1 MAIQSG
7 GETRQME
14 SVIAEC
20 TSQMGVRKSLELK
33 KLAQHI
39 ESGDLDSV
47 SLNSEVRNIQ
57 QSGSSMNINLTS
69 YAAEWLELEKKQ
81 PLVVHTLA
89 DSIVLT
95 IPDGDRDV

>member
-1 MAIQSG
+1 MAIQNSG
-7 GETRQME
+7 QTRQIE

-20 TSQMGVRKSLELK
+20 TSQMGVRQSLELK

-39 ESGDLDSV
+39 ESGNLDSV

-57 QSGSSMNINLTS
+57 QTGSSMNINLTS
-69 YAAEWLELEKKQ
+69 YAAEWLELEKQQ

-89 DSIVLT
+89 DSIVIT
-95 IPDGDRDV
+95 IPDGDCDV